1 VLDEWFARDERER
14 LARKPCGGVA
24 RGNDAENFHAPSLAE
39 VGVRMKHRFS
49 ARNGIAF
56 VRASLMLVIR
66 MKKSKGK
73 AADPKLKLQIAE
85 LIKVKGGGANQ
96 AEVAD
101 IIENALKLLT
111 DVTDSGDVRVIQTTI
126 RELRYAFRLFAPYNE
141 KRKVTIFGSAR
152 TQPSKSEYQQALEF
166 GQKMA
171 AAGFMVITGAGGGIM
186 QAGHEGAG
194 SENSFGANIRLPW
207 EQSANPVILQDKKLV
222 TFKYF
227 FTRKLIFIR
236 HSDAIALFPGGF
248 GTMDE
253 GYEALTLMQTGKS
266 QLMPLVLVD
275 KPGGTYWKTWDKNIR
290 EHLLRDKLISP
301 DDLNLY
307 QITDSA
313 DEAVKI
319 ITRFYRNF
327 HSTRWVKDALVIRL
341 KHVPSESAIAAMNED
356 FADIINGAPI
366 KIIPPTPEEIA
377 DTAHLHLP
385 RIAFGFNRHDYG
397 RLRQLID
404 VLNGL

>member
-1 VLDEWFARDERER
+1 MKSSRQG
-14 LARKPCGGVA
+14 K
-24 RGNDAENFHAPSLAE
+24 DAALTEL
-39 VGVRMKHRFS
+39 RQR
-49 ARNGIAF
+49 I
-56 VRASLMLVIR
+56 
-66 MKKSKGK
+66 
-73 AADPKLKLQIAE
+73 QE
-85 LIKVKGGGANQ
+85 LIQLKGGGHNE

-111 DVTDSGDVRVIQTTI
+111 DVQDRGDVRVIQTAV
-126 RELRYAFRLFAPYNE
+126 RELRYAFRVFAPYAA

-152 TQPSKSEYQQALEF
+152 TAPTKPEYLQALDF
-166 GQKMA
+166 AQKMTR
-171 AAGFMVITGAGGGIM
+171 AGFMTITGAGPGIM

-194 SENSFGANIRLPW
+194 PENSFGVNIRLPW
-207 EQSANPVILQDKKLV
+207 EQSANPVIQADKKLI
-222 TFKYF
+222 TFRYF

-275 KPGGTYWKTWDKNIR
+275 RPGGSYWKSWDKTIR

-301 DDLNLY
+301 DDLHLY
-307 QITDSA
+307 QITDST

-327 HSTRWVKDALVIRL
+327 HSTRFVKDQLVLRL
-341 KHVPSESAIAAMNED
+341 KYVPSASALAALNED
-356 FADIINGAPI
+356 FADIISGAPVTV
-366 KIIPPTPEEIA
+366 IPPTPEEIE
-377 DTAHLHLP
+377 DQDHLDLV
-385 RIAFGFNRHDYG
+385 RIGFGFNRHDYG
-397 RLRQLID
+397 RLRQFID
-404 VLNGL
+404 AVNGL